1 MNNIKMIITIISLVL
16 LSGCGFTNST
26 SLPADEEINND
37 NLERIV
43 IHGNYFKHEDE
54 KEMNADADLIVI
66 ASSND
71 SFLNREHV
79 ATYTPAEEDLPETLE
94 DFYTINTLTIKEVLK
109 PEEESDIPVGSELDV
124 IEPVAIVDTGELKQI
139 LTIDNYL
146 EMEEDVDYIIY
157 LKRNTYGEYGVINM
171 NNGRF
176 NLESEDQIVNLN
188 EHNHDNDKE
197 EHEAFK
203 KDVFERYAEEI
214 EDY

>member
-79 ATYTPAEEDLPETLE
+79 ATYTPAEGELSESLE
-94 DFYTINTLTIKEVLK
+94 DFYTKNTIKIKDILK
-109 PEEESDIPVGSELDV
+109 SEEGSDIKIGSEIDV
-124 IEPVAIVDTGELKQI
+124 IEPVAIVETGEGKQI
-139 LTIDNYL
+139 LTTENYL
-146 EMEEDVDYIIY
+146 EMEEDTDYIIY

>member
-1 MNNIKMIITIISLVL
+1 MIITIISLVL

>member
-16 LSGCGFTNST
+16 LSGCGSTNST
-26 SLPADEEINND
+26 SRPADEEMIND

-43 IHGNYFKHEDE
+43 IHGNYLKHEDE

-176 NLESEDQIVNLN
+176 NLEYEEQITNQNEPNL
-188 EHNHDNDKE
+188 DKE

-203 KDVFERYAEEI
+203 KDVFERYAEELK
-214 EDY
+214 DY

>member
-1 MNNIKMIITIISLVL
+1 MVKKLKEKNKMNNIKMIITIISLVL

-109 PEEESDIPVGSELDV
+109 PEEE
-124 IEPVAIVDTGELKQI
+124 
-139 LTIDNYL
+139 
-146 EMEEDVDYIIY
+146 
-157 LKRNTYGEYGVINM
+157 
-171 NNGRF
+171 
-176 NLESEDQIVNLN
+176 
-188 EHNHDNDKE
+188 
-197 EHEAFK
+197 
-203 KDVFERYAEEI
+203 
-214 EDY
+214 